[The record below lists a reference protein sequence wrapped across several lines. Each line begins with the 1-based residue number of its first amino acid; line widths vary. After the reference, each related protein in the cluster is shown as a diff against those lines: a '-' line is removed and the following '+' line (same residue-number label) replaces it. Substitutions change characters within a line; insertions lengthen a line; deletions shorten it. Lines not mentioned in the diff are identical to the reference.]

1 VVTEREREVL
11 ALAAQGFTARQIGNR
26 LGVAERTVTTHLD
39 HIYRKLGVS
48 GRVAAITAGTQLGL
62 FAAAG

>member
-26 LGVAERTVTTHLD
+26 LGVTERTVTTHLD

-48 GRVAAITAGTQLGL
+48 GRIAAISAGQQLGL
-62 FAAAG
+62 LAAAG